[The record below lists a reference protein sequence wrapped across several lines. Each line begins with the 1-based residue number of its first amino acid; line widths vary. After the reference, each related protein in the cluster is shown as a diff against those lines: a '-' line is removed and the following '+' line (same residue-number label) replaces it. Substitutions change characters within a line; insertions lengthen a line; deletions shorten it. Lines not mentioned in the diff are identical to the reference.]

1 MGYLQ
6 TTPYVMDTL
15 KPIFICLEVL
25 VLFNVLIFVH
35 ELGHFLAARWRGLK
49 VERFAIWFGKPI
61 WSRKLGNVEY
71 ALGWIPA
78 GGYVSLPQMAPM
90 DMLEGTAAN
99 QEPLP
104 QISTLD
110 KIIVAFAGPL
120 FSFLLAFAFAAIVWQ
135 IGRPLH
141 EAETTTV
148 VGYVVKGGPADKAG
162 LVRGDKFLEVD
173 NKPVTKFTGMGN
185 SVTWRV
191 VRSEG
196 ETLPI
201 RFERD
206 GKVMNTVATPVR
218 PPTKALQR
226 KSLRQIQIEPA
237 QTPIVFA
244 VYTNS
249 PAQVAGLKPF
259 DQVVEVNG
267 QRMIHYA
274 QVAEIVGEQG
284 EKPLTLKV
292 LRGAKE
298 FTLQITPERP
308 ISPPDEKPKLGIEW
322 ADGGKMELT
331 YPTPMDQIRSSLA
344 AMADTLEAVIAPKST
359 ISVQQLGGAVKIL
372 STYYILFKSDYG
384 WQLALYF
391 SVLMNVNLAILNLLP
406 FPVLDGG
413 HITLA
418 VLEGIRKRPVSSKI
432 LQNVQSACAMVLIGF
447 MLFITFFDTQDLF
460 KGKEAKLQRPQFA
473 PKNQPVTPSSS
484 PAQR

>member
-1 MGYLQ
+1 
-6 TTPYVMDTL
+6 MDIL

-35 ELGHFLAARWRGLK
+35 ELGHFWAARWRGLR

-61 WSRKLGNVEY
+61 WSKKLGGVEY

-78 GGYVSLPQMAPM
+78 GGYVALPQMAPM
-90 DMLEGTAAN
+90 EMLEGSPEN
-99 QEPLP
+99 PEPLP
-104 QISTLD
+104 PISALD
-110 KIIVAFAGPL
+110 KVIVAFAGPL
-120 FSFLLAFAFAAIVWQ
+120 FSFLLAVFFAALVWQ
-135 IGRPLH
+135 VGRPLK
-141 EAETTTV
+141 ESETTTV
-148 VGYVVKGGPADKAG
+148 IGYVVKGGPAEAAG
-162 LVRGDKFLEVD
+162 LRRGDRLIEVD
-173 NKPVTKFTGMGN
+173 NKPVAKFIGMGD
-185 SVTWRV
+185 SVIWRV

-196 ETLPI
+196 ETLSI
-201 RFERD
+201 RYERD
-206 GKVMNTVATPVR
+206 GKVMETVATPVR

-249 PAQVAGLKPF
+249 PAAAAGLKPF
-259 DQVVEVNG
+259 DQVLEIDG
-267 QRMIHYA
+267 LRMIHYA
-274 QVAEIVGEQG
+274 QVAERVTEVG

-292 LRGAKE
+292 LRDGKE
-298 FTLQITPERP
+298 LTMSITPERP
-308 ISPPDEKPKLGIEW
+308 ITPPDEKPKLGIEW
-322 ADGGKMELT
+322 MDGGKMELT
-331 YPTPMDQIRSSLA
+331 YPTPMEQIRASLG

-372 STYYILFKSDYG
+372 NTYYILFKSDYG

-418 VLEGIRKRPVSSKI
+418 ILEAIRKRPVSPKV
-432 LQNVQSACAMVLIGF
+432 LQNLQSACAIVLIGF

-460 KGKEAKLQRPQFA
+460 RGQDTKLPRPQFA
-473 PKNQPVTPSSS
+473 PKNQPAASS
-484 PAQR
+484 PPIVPAPR